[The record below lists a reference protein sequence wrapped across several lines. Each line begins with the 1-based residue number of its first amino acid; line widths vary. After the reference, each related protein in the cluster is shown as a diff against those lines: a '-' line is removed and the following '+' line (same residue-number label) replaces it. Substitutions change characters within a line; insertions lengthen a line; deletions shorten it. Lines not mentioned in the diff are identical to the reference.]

1 MPEYLLVVRLRMH
14 LLATILWLVIFFIVV
29 NDLLRDDFEELNEF
43 LAFVLE
49 LLKLVEEA
57 SKRF

>member
-1 MPEYLLVVRLRMH
+1 VPEYLLVVRLRMH

>member
-1 MPEYLLVVRLRMH
+1 MAEYLLVVGLRMH

>member
-1 MPEYLLVVRLRMH
+1 MAEYLLVVGLRMH
-14 LLATILWLVIFFIVV
+14 LLATILWLFILFIVV

-43 LAFVLE
+43 LTFVLE
-49 LLKLVEEA
+49 LLKLIEEA